1 VKALIRIGES
11 LKLCGTDKSRI
22 ISAKVNITDMSRKQE
37 MNRAWGRAG
46 RCSQSANAGVHWCR
60 S

>member
-1 VKALIRIGES
+1 MRIGES